1 MKQDNH
7 KDVKN
12 LTKWNL
18 LTTLNNFN
26 QPKMLSFLQNNLLLK
41 IS

>member
-1 MKQDNH
+1 MKQGNH

-12 LTKWNL
+12 LTRWNS
-18 LTTLNNFN
+18 LTTLNLFN
-26 QPKMLSFLQNNLLLK
+26 QPKMLSFPQNNLLLK